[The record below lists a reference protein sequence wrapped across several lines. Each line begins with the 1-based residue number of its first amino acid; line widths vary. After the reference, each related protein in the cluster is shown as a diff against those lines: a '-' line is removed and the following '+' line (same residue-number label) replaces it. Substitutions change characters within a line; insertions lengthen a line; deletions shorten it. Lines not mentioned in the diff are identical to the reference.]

1 MALNIPMPELP
12 GSGFLKGIDTG
23 SSMFSRMIQPIL
35 EREKQAQLERHFQE
49 QLKLSKA
56 AAARAGANSD
66 IRRALLEQQ
75 LLAAQH
81 SNDPM
86 YEFNQF
92 KNLMGM
98 MGGGG
103 QGGGQL
109 PQAPMQEMGEGMG
122 MFSPEGLSQ
131 IQSQAPEAAPDAGM
145 GMDFSALKNNPML
158 RGFFKKKFGFDPL
171 AQAPQTPEEKQAA
184 ALDLFKEKE
193 KIKAQSKGGSA
204 PTNAVLTQTQ
214 QALQGIDTVIPML
227 DELITSKDIP
237 GIMTFSPG
245 KKAAYNAK
253 TSSMIDTLV
262 AAQSLPKVQASIDLV
277 AEQIRRK
284 TGETVS
290 DYQARLKDLKKDLL
304 KRRERAQGVLQT
316 RKINT
321 ETPEDFRNMS
331 EDELRRI
338 AGGG

>member
-35 EREKQAQLERHFQE
+35 EREKQTQLERHFQE

-66 IRRALLEQQ
+66 LRRALLEQQ

-171 AQAPQTPEEKQAA
+171 AQTDDDKRLQKMQDQM
-184 ALDLFKEKE
+184 ALINYRNQIKNTADLTK
-193 KIKAQSKGGSA
+193 
-204 PTNAVLTQTQ
+204 P
-214 QALQGIDTVIPML
+214 
-227 DELITSKDIP
+227 TSKTISANQSVVTAANNIIPQIESLAKMDIP
-237 GIMTFSPG
+237 GQLVNMSPNLQRSYVAKANAIADGLMAAFGWPKTNEALEMAKEMVKKGTFETNSNYVKRLEG
-245 KKAAYNAK
+245 
-253 TSSMIDTLV
+253 LV
-262 AAQSLPKVQASIDLV
+262 EEIKQRRTQA
-277 AEQIRRK
+277 E
-284 TGETVS
+284 
-290 DYQARLKDLKKDLL
+290 
-304 KRRERAQGVLQT
+304 GVLKSSKVESAADT
-316 RKINT
+316 NAS
-321 ETPEDFRNMS
+321 NMLTYDPTS
-331 EDELRRI
+331 
-338 AGGG
+338 GGFY